1 MKFFDIVKVSDENRK
16 EVNELLIQSWAST
29 DIVVRGKI
37 IDGTKL
43 DGFVVYD
50 DNKIIGLITYMFYD
64 EICEIVSLDSLKE
77 NQGIGTALI
86 NKVREVAKANNCRVI
101 RLITTNDNINALG
114 FYQRRGFHL
123 TKLYPNA
130 IDYTRKIKYVPLI
143 GESNIPIRDELEL
156 EMDLD

>member
-1 MKFFDIVKVSDENRK
+1 MNIFNIVKISEENRK
-16 EVNELLIQSWAST
+16 EVNDFLTDSWAST
-29 DIVVRGKI
+29 DMVIRGEV

-43 DGFVVYD
+43 EGYVVYE

-64 EICEIVSLDSLKE
+64 NICEIVSLDSLKE
-77 NQGIGTALI
+77 KQGIGTTLI
-86 NKVREVAKANNCRVI
+86 NKVKEVAKENKCDII

-114 FYQRRGFHL
+114 FYQKRGFHL

-143 GESNIPIRDELEL
+143 GESNIPIRDEIEL
-156 EMDLD
+156 EMDLK